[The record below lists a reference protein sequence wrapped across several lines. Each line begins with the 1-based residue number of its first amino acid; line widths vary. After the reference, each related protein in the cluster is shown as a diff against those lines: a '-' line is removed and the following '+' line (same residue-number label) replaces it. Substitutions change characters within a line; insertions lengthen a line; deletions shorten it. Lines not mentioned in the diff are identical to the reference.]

1 MKYLVLLS
9 TLLCGPAFA
18 QCFASGTTDQYT
30 YFVAVDSTDFTTRE
44 TGLSSFTVYR
54 SRDGGPSTAM
64 TTPTVNETDTTNQ
77 PGVYELLLDEDMTIG
92 AGNDVEH
99 MVFHITATGMAAVT
113 KEICIADYLTGAEVE
128 AEATDALEANHLD
141 HLFAADY
148 NPASKPGTAT
158 ALLNELIES
167 DGGVSRYTANALEQ
181 GPSGATAAAIS
192 QQIREDAG
200 ALRCEIN
207 VGNNTNSTTSL
218 PCIMTDPAGNAWSG
232 ANDALNNKR
241 VNLITVATPAP
252 YQGDFAFI
260 TDTVW
265 DGVNSELVLTIS
277 PALSGALEDTD
288 VVEIVP

>member
-54 SRDGGPSTAM
+54 SRDGGTSTAM

-99 MVFHITATGMAAVT
+99 MVFHITATGMSPVT
-113 KEICIADYLTGAEVE
+113 KEICIADYVT
-128 AEATDALEANHLD
+128 EANIVD
-141 HLFAADY
+141 EWETQSQADPTGFHV
-148 NPASKPGTAT
+148 NLLEVGGTAQ
-158 ALLNELIES
+158 
-167 DGGVSRYTANALEQ
+167 TANDN
-181 GPSGATAAAIS
+181 GADINAILVDTTEIGAAGAGLTAVS
-192 QQIREDAG
+192 QQVREDSG